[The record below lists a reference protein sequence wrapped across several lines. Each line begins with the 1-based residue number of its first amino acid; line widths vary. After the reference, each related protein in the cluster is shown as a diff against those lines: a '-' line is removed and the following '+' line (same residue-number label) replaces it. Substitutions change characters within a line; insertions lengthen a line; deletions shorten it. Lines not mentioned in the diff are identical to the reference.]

1 MRAMKR
7 NGISPSLIALAVAVI
22 GIAALIVM
30 NSRSGKPQSE
40 TMFSAS
46 TTASSVDAA
55 GATITPT
62 RDTYN

>member
-1 MRAMKR
+1 MKR
-7 NGISPSLIALAVAVI
+7 NDISLPLIALAVAVI
-22 GIAALIVM
+22 GIAVLVM
-30 NSRSGKPQSE
+30 MNFRSGKPQSE

-62 RDTYN
+62 RDTNK

>member
-1 MRAMKR
+1 MRAMKH
-7 NGISPSLIALAVAVI
+7 NGISPPLIALTVALI
-22 GIAALIVM
+22 GIAALIVTDF
-30 NSRSGKPQSE
+30 RSGKPQSE

-55 GATITPT
+55 GATVSPT